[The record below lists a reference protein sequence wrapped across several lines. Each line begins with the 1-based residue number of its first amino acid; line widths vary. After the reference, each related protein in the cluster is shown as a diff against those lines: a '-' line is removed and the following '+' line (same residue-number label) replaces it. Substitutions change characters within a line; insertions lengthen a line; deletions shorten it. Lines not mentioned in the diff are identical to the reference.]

1 MVEKICEPH
10 GKRTAFT
17 ASLFGANLPNDW
29 RLVPVG
35 EVLTNSQY
43 GLSEPVSSNGS
54 TPIVGM
60 RDISNGT
67 VNLTDLPSIDD
78 TGHDWSSMRLKAG
91 DVLLNRTNSPDL
103 VGKVGIVRE
112 DSEAVFASYLVRL
125 VVDRQMAE
133 PEFVNYWL
141 NTPIAQRA
149 LKRLSTRGVSQANI
163 NPTEFRRHC
172 PLPLAPL
179 PEQRKIAEIL
189 RSWDETIE
197 KLETETTI
205 KKQIHNGYVKR
216 LINYSQC
223 KKRRL
228 RDHLQQISNRN
239 SEQKIE
245 RVLSVTNSAGFVLAE
260 DQFAHRIASADLS
273 NYNVVQRGQYAYNP
287 ARINVG
293 SIARLDRWTD
303 GVLSPMYVVFQVKPS
318 LDSDFFY
325 HWLFSAEA
333 RQRIRLAAQG
343 SVRETVSFDDLGSI
357 SLPLPSLDHQRAVA
371 WFLNESQREIG
382 LLHKLIQKYQHQKR
396 GLMQKLLTGKWRVRV

>member
-1 MVEKICEPH
+1 M
-10 GKRTAFT
+10 
-17 ASLFGANLPNDW
+17 
-29 RLVPVG
+29 
-35 EVLTNSQY
+35 
-43 GLSEPVSSNGS
+43 
-54 TPIVGM
+54 
-60 RDISNGT
+60 
-67 VNLTDLPSIDD
+67 
-78 TGHDWSSMRLKAG
+78 
-91 DVLLNRTNSPDL
+91 
-103 VGKVGIVRE
+103 
-112 DSEAVFASYLVRL
+112 
-125 VVDRQMAE
+125 
-133 PEFVNYWL
+133 
-141 NTPIAQRA
+141 
-149 LKRLSTRGVSQANI
+149 SQANI
-163 NPTEFRRHC
+163 SPTEFRRHC

-189 RSWDETIE
+189 RTWDEAIE
-197 KLETETTI
+197 KLETETTL
-205 KKQIHNGYVKR
+205 KEMAHSSYVKR
-216 LINYSQC
+216 LIHGPQC
-223 KKRRL
+223 KKQRL

-357 SLPLPSLDHQRAVA
+357 SLPVPSLDHQRAVA
-371 WFLNESQREIG
+371 RFLNASQREIR
-382 LLHKLIQKYQHQKR
+382 LLRKLTQKYQRQKR
-396 GLMQKLLTGKWRVRV
+396 GLMQKLLTGKWRTAA